1 MCVCV
6 CVCIYIYIYIYI
18 YYTSMIKLLIKLFR
32 LPFDV
37 PHMQTTDKHNLLEP
51 AEKNWC
57 QSGALGFV
65 CKHFC

>member
-1 MCVCV
+1 M
-6 CVCIYIYIYIYI
+6 
-18 YYTSMIKLLIKLFR
+18 LLFH

-37 PHMQTTDKHNLLEP
+37 PHMQTTDKQNLLEP
-51 AEKNWC
+51 AEKIGG